1 MGAPAP
7 TAPQNPAGAFFG
19 SQQQSAQQQ
28 QPRAPQAVASVE
40 PRQVARRE
48 MKGPSGVDD
57 IVKAFDEARLREANE
72 IPQTQAPRAAVSA
85 AQSIVSADDIQS
97 ATEST
102 RTGRTGGRR
111 RRAAV
116 GDTLSLNV

>member
-1 MGAPAP
+1 
-7 TAPQNPAGAFFG
+7 
-19 SQQQSAQQQ
+19 
-28 QPRAPQAVASVE
+28 
-40 PRQVARRE
+40 

-72 IPQTQAPRAAVSA
+72 IPQTQVPRAAVSA